1 MRLCNPLVLAI
12 VGCVTVAPLAFAQT
26 TPADTKSGGQT
37 TQSPTQADGKS
48 SSATS
53 LNGARKQHTQGLPS
67 AEVPQ
72 TDSSWNS
79 QNKASKS
86 Q

>member
-1 MRLCNPLVLAI
+1 MRPCNPLVLAI
-12 VGCVTVAPLAFAQT
+12 VGCVAVAPMAVAQT
-26 TPADTKSGGQT
+26 TPADTKPGGQT
-37 TQSPTQADGKS
+37 TQSQTQAGGKS

-79 QNKASKS
+79 GNRPSKS